1 MQQSLDIFL
10 YFVSHNILK
19 YDNQNDLYLHI
30 HLLLECLI
38 LKSTI
43 FFSKLNYLFKS
54 FQYPLDFHQL
64 KTN

>member
-30 HLLLECLI
+30 HLLLE
-38 LKSTI
+38 
-43 FFSKLNYLFKS
+43 LF
-54 FQYPLDFHQL
+54 H
-64 KTN
+64 T